1 MTWLTWRQHRIQL
14 YIAAA
19 LLAAFAVVIVITGQN
34 IAATFHS
41 ATASCAAGHGCREL
55 GGLFMGSHVTG
66 FLVIATLAAPLLV
79 GMFWGAPLV
88 AAELDTGTA
97 RFAWMQSVT
106 RERWLWVKV
115 GWLMVAA
122 AIWGGTISAL
132 VTWWYGPAKTLG
144 LNQFD
149 PGHFDLMGIV
159 PIAYSLFA
167 MALGV
172 CAGAL
177 LRRTLPAMAVT
188 FAGFIAVRAAIA
200 LWLRSHYLPAVT
212 TTYNML
218 NGRTPSGSY
227 WQLAS
232 GVLFPNGKPVPAAGG
247 MVPFGT
253 ELDGIPASDLPA
265 SCASAANGGAHLPP
279 SCAQALARFHGVIT
293 YQPAD
298 RYWAFQ
304 GIETGIFVLLA
315 AALLG
320 VTAWALVHR
329 DA

>member
-19 LLAAFAVVIVITGQN
+19 LLAAFAVVIVITGQS
-34 IAATFHS
+34 IASQYRS
-41 ATASCAAGHGCREL
+41 ATASCAAGHGCVHL

-106 RERWLWVKV
+106 RERWLWVKA
-115 GWLMVAA
+115 GWLLVAA
-122 AIWGGTISAL
+122 AIWGGAISAL

-159 PIAYSLFA
+159 PIAYALFA

-188 FAGFIAVRAAIA
+188 FAGFVAVRAAVA
-200 LWLRSHYLPAVT
+200 LWLRPHYMSAVT
-212 TTYNML
+212 VTYNML
-218 NGRTPSGSY
+218 SGHTPSGAY

-232 GVLFPNGKPVPAAGG
+232 GVLFPDGKPVPQSGG
-247 MVPFGT
+247 MVPFGSAI
-253 ELDGIPASDLPA
+253 DGIPVSDLPA
-265 SCASAANGGAHLPP
+265 SCAAHAGGSLPASCQAALGHFRG
-279 SCAQALARFHGVIT
+279 FIT

-315 AALLG
+315 AGLLA
-320 VTAWALVHR
+320 VTAFLLVRR